1 MTWTILTR
9 SRGRGRILISRAI
22 WVSSLLLSAAGIAN
36 ATPLNFTVLNPSS
49 SIPSRLD
56 LVATATV
63 AGGQLTS
70 NPQLAAGG
78 LNGLGSMSTLYND
91 TSNGSVIAANVTQ
104 NSLAFNNSGGAIARN
119 ATGLFGNN
127 LAIGPG
133 VGGVSGTAAADYG
146 VVFSSPQNVVI
157 PPVDLTPYGLA
168 MTLNLG
174 TLTSID
180 AKVALRDIVVDVVSG
195 AVSLTPGGTY
205 PQTFDASQLQ
215 IGISGTADILLGA
228 TVKQG
233 GIVDYLATGVA
244 LAALQPVLSG
254 QGINLT
260 VVNNGFSQLSYTIG
274 FGLSTALPTT
284 LATNDDASLG
294 TLEHIG
300 SNLRVTVPV
309 KFDVVPE
316 TPVDMLFSASYGLSG
331 KLVGQTPFVAVE
343 VPEPSSI
350 VLGLLG
356 IASLGLVAVR
366 RHRVA

>member
-1 MTWTILTR
+1 MTRTTLIR
-9 SRGRGRILISRAI
+9 SRARDRKYLSAA
-22 WVSSLLLSAAGIAN
+22 VLALLLSAASIAN
-36 ATPLNFTVLNPSS
+36 ATPLTFTVFNPSGS
-49 SIPSRLD
+49 NQSRLD
-56 LVATATV
+56 LVASANL

-91 TSNGSVIAANVTQ
+91 TGNGSTLAANLTQ
-104 NSLAFNNSGGAIARN
+104 NSIAFNNTGGAIARN
-119 ATGLFGNN
+119 ATGLLGNN

-146 VVFSSPQNVVI
+146 VVFSNPQNVVI
-157 PPVDLTPYGLA
+157 PPIDLTPFGVA
-168 MTLNLG
+168 TTLNLG

-195 AVSLTPGGTY
+195 SVSLTPGGL
-205 PQTFDASQLQ
+205 DASQLQ
-215 IGISGTADILLGA
+215 IGITGTADILLGA
-228 TVKQG
+228 TVKQAN
-233 GIVDYLATGVA
+233 IIDYLATGVA

-254 QGINLT
+254 QGVNLT

-309 KFDVVPE
+309 KFDVVPV

-331 KLVGQTPFVAVE
+331 KLIAQTPFVAVE

-356 IASLGLVAVR
+356 TASLGLVALR
-366 RHRVA
+366 RRRSM

>member
-1 MTWTILTR
+1 LRDCIA
-9 SRGRGRILISRAI
+9 RGAAVLALS
-22 WVSSLLLSAAGIAN
+22 LSAAGIAN
-36 ATPLNFTVLNPSS
+36 ATPLNFTVFNPSS
-49 SIPSRLD
+49 SNQSRLD
-56 LVATATV
+56 LVAKANL

-70 NPQLAAGG
+70 NPQVAAGG

-91 TSNGSVIAANVTQ
+91 TGNGSVIAANVTQ
-104 NSLAFNNSGGAIARN
+104 NWLTFNNTGGAIARN
-119 ATGLFGNN
+119 ATGLLNNN

-133 VGGVSGTAAADYG
+133 VGGVSGTAPADYG

-157 PPVDLTPYGLA
+157 PPIDLAPYGLA
-168 MTLNLG
+168 TTLNLG

-195 AVSLTPGGTY
+195 VVPLNPGGLY

-233 GIVDYLATGVA
+233 GIIDYLATGVA
-244 LAALQPVLSG
+244 LAALQPALAG
-254 QGINLT
+254 QGVNLT

-274 FGLSTALPTT
+274 FGISTQLPTT

-300 SNLRVTVPV
+300 ANLRVTVPV
-309 KFDVVPE
+309 KFDVVPV
-316 TPVDMLFSASYGLSG
+316 TAVDAIFSASYGLSG
-331 KLVGQTPFVAVE
+331 KLIGQTPFVVVE

-356 IASLGLVAVR
+356 TASVGLVAMR
-366 RHRVA
+366 RRRSL